1 MVNNSGSYFLI
12 QLGIFG
18 YMLFKVSINMLARVF
33 SDYRYARS
41 MGIWAYEENY
51 LVNFGRNTVKLFME
65 SYFDIVFCACLN
77 FWALI

>member
-1 MVNNSGSYFLI
+1 
-12 QLGIFG
+12 
-18 YMLFKVSINMLARVF
+18 MLARVF